1 MIAKAL
7 RRSGWLLLVGLA
19 LVVTMV
25 TRAAAQD
32 AAAVSPNIVKVKLD
46 NDRVRVLEA
55 ISNPGDREDWHSHPA
70 TVVYVVSG
78 GKLRISTR
86 DGKSSDVEFKTGDVL
101 YRPPVTHS
109 GVNIGTTQLHVIIV
123 ELKGQ

>member
-7 RRSGWLLLVGLA
+7 RRSCWIVLVCLA
-19 LVVTMV
+19 FVV
-25 TRAAAQD
+25 TRATAQD
-32 AAAVSPNIVKVKLD
+32 AAAVTPQVVKVKLD
-46 NDRVRVLEA
+46 NDHVRVLEA
-55 ISNPGDREDWHSHPA
+55 ISNPGDKEDWHSHPA

-86 DGKSSDVEFKTGDVL
+86 DGKSNDVEFKTGDTL

-109 GVNIGTTQLHVIIV
+109 ALNIGTTQLHVIIV
-123 ELKGQ
+123 EMKTP

>member
-7 RRSGWLLLVGLA
+7 RRSCWIVLVCLA
-19 LVVTMV
+19 LVVT
-25 TRAAAQD
+25 RATAQD
-32 AAAVSPNIVKVKLD
+32 AAAVTPQVVKVKLD
-46 NDRVRVLEA
+46 NDHVRVLEA
-55 ISNPGDREDWHSHPA
+55 ISNPGDKEDWHSHPA

-86 DGKSSDVEFKTGDVL
+86 DGKSNDVEFKTGDTL

-109 GVNIGTTQLHVIIV
+109 ALNIGTTQLHVIIV
-123 ELKGQ
+123 EMKTP

>member
-7 RRSGWLLLVGLA
+7 RQSCWIVLVCLA
-19 LVVTMV
+19 LVVT
-25 TRAAAQD
+25 RASAQD
-32 AAAVSPNIVKVKLD
+32 AAAVTPQVVKVKLD

-55 ISNPGDREDWHSHPA
+55 ISNPGDKEDWHSHPA
-70 TVVYVVSG
+70 TIVYVVAG

-86 DGKSSDVEFKTGDVL
+86 DGKSNDVEFKTGDTL

-109 GVNIGTTQLHVIIV
+109 ALNIGTTQLHVIIV
-123 ELKGQ
+123 ELKTP